1 MSGALATL
9 ISLKGIIKNTFVFLI
24 MTLII
29 YSLNKKNEI
38 FLKKTRGGSSCFT
51 HSLLISIR
59 KSSL

>member
-29 YSLNKKNEI
+29 YSLNKKKRNFSE
-38 FLKKTRGGSSCFT
+38 KNKRV
-51 HSLLISIR
+51 
-59 KSSL
+59 K